1 MPVLV
6 HGRRIA
12 GAVFASP
19 SRELAPHPALLL
31 PGNSQPGRQL
41 GHLPL
46 FVTAFLVWF
55 PVPLNRNVVLYSLV
69 YALYF
74 IAGTLAELAASLGGL
89 AMWGAVNLT
98 VNCVDLTC
106 LALWIVFLNR
116 SGETTTVVFSHTW
129 TPQREDHLMRQLE
142 AINTSL
148 MRSAAE

>member
-1 MPVLV
+1 M
-6 HGRRIA
+6 
-12 GAVFASP
+12 
-19 SRELAPHPALLL
+19 
-31 PGNSQPGRQL
+31 
-41 GHLPL
+41 
-46 FVTAFLVWF
+46 
-55 PVPLNRNVVLYSLV
+55 VLYSLV